1 MWLLVGNGMGLSSR
15 VAHAFFDYFCYKTA
29 CRALYK
35 QKGFNIEAATTIM
48 KQPDRITTAFT
59 TLREQMLS
67 LAERITGNRDDAAD
81 AVQDAFVKLWQQRGR
96 YESASHASG
105 AGMTTVRNASVD
117 LARRNSR
124 RAHVPIER
132 ADEAPVE
139 VTDTD
144 RELAYRQVRAIIDK
158 ELSPNQR
165 AIIDMR
171 EVEGMEFD
179 DIALR
184 LGLQAATV
192 RVELSR
198 ARKRVREIYQARRKE
213 S

>member
-1 MWLLVGNGMGLSSR
+1 
-15 VAHAFFDYFCYKTA
+15 
-29 CRALYK
+29 
-35 QKGFNIEAATTIM
+35 
-48 KQPDRITTAFT
+48 
-59 TLREQMLS
+59 MLS

-81 AVQDAFVKLWQQRGR
+81 AVQDAFVKLWLRR
-96 YESASHASG
+96 ERIESSNHASG
-105 AGMTTVRNASVD
+105 AGITTVRNASVD

-124 RAHVPIER
+124 RGHIPIEQ
-132 ADEAPVE
+132 ADDAPVE
-139 VTDTD
+139 VADTD

-165 AIIDMR
+165 AIINMR
-171 EVEGMEFD
+171 EVEGMEFE

-198 ARKRVREIYQARRKE
+198 ARKRVREIYQERKE
-213 S
+213 N